1 MALFNTLTKKEFDEK
16 VLKSD
21 KLVLVDFWAAWCAP
35 CRMMAPALESIA
47 KTMDSSIAKTMDS
60 DIDVVKVNVEESPEN
75 NQLAAEY
82 GVQGIPN
89 MQLFKNGKVVDEL
102 IGLRPAPVLEQE
114 VKAALAR

>member
-47 KTMDSSIAKTMDS
+47 KSMDS

>member
-47 KTMDSSIAKTMDS
+47 KSMDS

-102 IGLRPAPVLEQE
+102 IGLRPASVLEQE
-114 VKAALAR
+114 VKSALAR

>member
-35 CRMMAPALESIA
+35 CRMMAPALE
-47 KTMDSSIAKTMDS
+47 SIAKTMDS